1 MLGTIINKELKSIV
15 STPKFAVTFAACS
28 ILILLSVWVGIQDYR
43 AGQERVAGSFRI
55 HEQVMKQI
63 TWESIHTRAF
73 RQPDPMQIFVSG
85 VNNDIGRLSDIQ
97 ASSQVKLKNS
107 VYTDDPIFAVFRFVD
122 FAFIV
127 QMVLSLFAILFTYDS
142 INGEREAGTLLLS
155 FSNPIP
161 RAKFILGKLVG
172 SWLGLVVPLLI
183 PVLLAVL
190 LVLVRGIP
198 MTPLHWQKFAGF
210 LGVSLLYFTF
220 FIALGLL
227 TSALTRHSAT
237 SFLISL
243 VVWVLFVFII
253 PRTSV
258 MSAGQ
263 LVNVNSVADMESRQS
278 AFAREQRRQMDEK
291 FEKLVKETFSK
302 IGSSG
307 KKPEEMQAAYQKA
320 NEELFQKSTELNSQ
334 YQKDVADY
342 LYKLNEERRNQQA
355 RQERFAFML
364 SRVSPASSFRL
375 AAMNLAETDIGQ
387 KKRSEDAMIDFR
399 NTIIKL
405 GEEKTN
411 ARGGRL
417 GSGRSQLSLDQVKN
431 SDGTIT
437 AGIKWT
443 ETPALDYSEVPVFEL
458 KPRGF
463 GDVMSDSLRDAG
475 LLAVYSIIAF
485 AVAFVAFLRY
495 DVR

>member
-28 ILILLSVWVGIQDYR
+28 ILILTSVWVGIKDYR

-55 HEQVMKQI
+55 HQQVMKNI

-127 QMVLSLFAILFTYDS
+127 QMVLSLFAILFTYDA
-142 INGEREAGTLLLS
+142 INGEREAGTLLLC

-183 PVLLAVL
+183 PILLAVL
-190 LVLVRGIP
+190 LVLVMGIP
-198 MTPLHWQKFAGF
+198 MTLLHWQKFAG
-210 LGVSLLYFTF
+210 LVGVSLVYFTF

-227 TSALTRHSAT
+227 TSALTRHSAS

-253 PRTSV
+253 PRVGV

-263 LVNVNSVADMESRQS
+263 LVNVTSVADMESRQA
-278 AFAREQRRQMDEK
+278 AFSREKREAMDEK
-291 FEKLVKETFSK
+291 FNKLIQETFAK
-302 IGSSG
+302 
-307 KKPEEMQAAYQKA
+307 AAAKDKTPAEREAAMRNA
-320 NEELFQKSTELNSQ
+320 NEELTKKNAELNSQ
-334 YQKDVADY
+334 YQKDIADY
-342 LYKLNEERRNQQA
+342 VYKLNEERRNQQA
-355 RQERFAFML
+355 RRERFAFTL

-387 KKRSEDAMIDFR
+387 KKRAEDAMIDFR
-399 NTIIKL
+399 NMIIKL
-405 GEEKTN
+405 GEEKTK

-417 GSGRSQLSLDQVKN
+417 GSGRSQLSLDQKQN

-463 GDVMSDSLRDAG
+463 GAVMSDSLRDAG

-485 AVAFVAFLRY
+485 SVTFVAFLRY